1 MITRFGMART
11 AAGTAARDDV
21 LNRLRGSGRI
31 LVIALPVA
39 RLLAGIAAL
48 GAVAAAGLGGYWL
61 AAGTQAVE
69 QLWTRSAEI
78 TPADAVVDLPE
89 LVVNLRRDTPSR
101 FLKIGLSLTVAGR
114 DRQRLE
120 QAMPQL
126 TDSLQEFLRN
136 LDQDDLDGSA
146 GLHRLRS
153 EIKRRFNLI
162 LSDPAGR
169 RDVVTDVLLR
179 SLLTQ

>member
-1 MITRFGMART
+1 MITRFGMAKT
-11 AAGTAARDDV
+11 GAGAARDEV
-21 LNRLRGSGRI
+21 LDRLRGSERI
-31 LVIALPVA
+31 LVVALPVA

-48 GAVAAAGLGGYWL
+48 GAVAAAGVGGYWL
-61 AAGTQAVE
+61 AAGPQAVE
-69 QLWTRSAEI
+69 RLWTRSAE
-78 TPADAVVDLPE
+78 TAPADAVVDMPE

-101 FLKIGLSLTVAGR
+101 FLKIGLSLAVAHR
-114 DRQRLE
+114 DRQALE

-136 LDQDDLDGSA
+136 LDQDDLEGSA

>member
-1 MITRFGMART
+1 MITRIGM
-11 AAGTAARDDV
+11 AGTAAARDEV

-31 LVIALPVA
+31 LVIALPVV
-39 RLLAGIAAL
+39 RLLAGVAAL
-48 GAVAAAGLGGYWL
+48 AAVAAAGLGGYWL

-69 QLWTRSAEI
+69 KLWMPSAE
-78 TPADAVVDLPE
+78 TAPADAVVELPE

-114 DRQRLE
+114 DRPRLE

-136 LDQDDLDGSA
+136 LDQDDLEGSA

>member
-1 MITRFGMART
+1 MITRFGMA
-11 AAGTAARDDV
+11 GTATIRDEV

-31 LVIALPVA
+31 LVIALPLA
-39 RLLAGIAAL
+39 R
-48 GAVAAAGLGGYWL
+48 L
-61 AAGTQAVE
+61 AAGMLALGGVVAAGITGYWMAAGPQALDR
-69 QLWTRSAEI
+69 LWPAATEAL
-78 TPADAVVDLPE
+78 PADGVIDMPE

-101 FLKIGLSLTVAGR
+101 FLKIGLSLTAAHR
-114 DRQRLE
+114 DRERLE
-120 QAMPQL
+120 RAMPQL

-136 LDQDDLDGSA
+136 LDQDDLEGSA

-169 RDVVTDVLLR
+169 QEVVTDVLLR

>member
-1 MITRFGMART
+1 MITRFGMS
-11 AAGTAARDDV
+11 GTAAVREEV

-31 LVIALPVA
+31 LVIALPLA
-39 RLLAGIAAL
+39 RLAAGMMAV
-48 GAVAAAGLGGYWL
+48 GAVAAAGIAGYWM
-61 AAGTQAVE
+61 AAGPQALDR
-69 QLWTRSAEI
+69 LWTAE
-78 TPADAVVDLPE
+78 TVTEALPADTVVDMLE

-101 FLKIGLSLTVAGR
+101 FLKIGLSLAIAQSDRETVER
-114 DRQRLE
+114 
-120 QAMPQL
+120 AMPQL

-136 LDQDDLDGSA
+136 LDQDDLEGSA

-169 RDVVTDVLLR
+169 QEVVTDVLLR

>member
-1 MITRFGMART
+1 MITRFGMA
-11 AAGTAARDDV
+11 GTAAARDEV
-21 LNRLRGSGRI
+21 LNRLRGSQRI

-39 RLLAGIAAL
+39 RLLAAIAAL
-48 GAVAAAGLGGYWL
+48 AAVAASGLGGYWL

-69 QLWTRSAEI
+69 RLWTPSAE
-78 TPADAVVDLPE
+78 TAPAADAVVDMPE

-101 FLKIGLSLTVAGR
+101 FLKIGLSLSVAPL

-136 LDQDDLDGSA
+136 LDQDDLEGSA